1 MRFFKVKRF
10 DAEKKK
16 TQKSGNL
23 LYDEFFVPGQFR
35 AYSIGGWF
43 LEKVS
48 SDNQKLLE
56 TKEKKIRAT
65 CETSAET
72 SSRSQ
77 FHERQ
82 QGFTS
87 FAIQDDLS
95 AIEENS
101 SPI

>member
-1 MRFFKVKRF
+1 MW
-10 DAEKKK
+10 KK
-16 TQKSGNL
+16 NIIEDL
-23 LYDEFFVPGQFR
+23 PGQFR

-43 LEKVS
+43 LEKVF

-56 TKEKKIRAT
+56 TKEKKRRAT
-65 CETSAET
+65 CETSTET

-77 FHERQ
+77 FQERQ
-82 QGFTS
+82 QGFTPS
-87 FAIQDDLS
+87 AIQDNFS

>member
-1 MRFFKVKRF
+1 MCPDICIFILSEAHK
-10 DAEKKK
+10 
-16 TQKSGNL
+16 
-23 LYDEFFVPGQFR
+23 PGQFR

-56 TKEKKIRAT
+56 TTEKKIRAT

-87 FAIQDDLS
+87 FAIQDYLS

>member
-1 MRFFKVKRF
+1 MEIYYTMSFSYR
-10 DAEKKK
+10 AN
-16 TQKSGNL
+16 SG
-23 LYDEFFVPGQFR
+23 PT
-35 AYSIGGWF
+35 A
-43 LEKVS
+43 LEDGSWKKVS